1 MNKRLFSGED
11 SPSASDFDFDT
22 TLERNISQIID
33 VLDSGENSDKNEQSD
48 SSTSNVHVLEGV
60 RAYVEV
66 RTNNDNRSEA
76 VCCMLRNLGA
86 EIEKTFTSTV
96 THVIFK
102 DGTKRTID
110 KAKKKGLH
118 LVSVLWVDSCMRN
131 KRHVTENM
139 YPAVL
144 PEKNKSTPIFFKRN
158 RLKKMKSMQ
167 PNDFDDD
174 VARSSER
181 YERKRKKEEER
192 LGLSGNTTPVASPRI
207 LAYDTVPRSPPSPSD
222 WRSPIPLVIPN
233 TPASMKDQ
241 ISKIRQA
248 RLNSSECS
256 GTDSPLVGVKPFQPL
271 HRKLFNGNE
280 SSDTPTGEKAD
291 VPVRQETDEDN
302 SNHSNNKMDS
312 SCPETVSKRKLFNVL
327 NANSPKPF
335 LVKPTHSSE
344 SNLPN
349 LTNSNPRLATLKKVT
364 NGAKLKGRKRKI
376 ETESDNS
383 LTENDKTPKR
393 SKTLTKDPVPL
404 VKPVKNIHA
413 QYLADKLDSG
423 SSSQEKPML
432 ESIYSKNSE
441 EVNSKA
447 SSHRRSSRRSSVL
460 SKSNNSSLSD
470 NSTKTPDCSST
481 IENVSLKSKKS
492 SLSENRADTPKLLN
506 RRVSI
511 AATPDLSTT
520 SINSPR
526 RSSRR
531 MSVAS
536 FPETESPNI
545 TQRTKRGTKSTTN
558 SISENGM
565 DNLHNQK
572 SLSPSSKKC
581 PQKPKRL
588 SRQFDLVHDETIE
601 NADSSRNETT
611 GFLGASM
618 STVFGDSTLA
628 SLNLSQSRR
637 SIDDFKIFTHKK
649 NKHSNVL
656 SSISENDQNTS
667 KTTKRKSKSTK
678 HKSNNK
684 VTDVEN
690 LSMELPDDET
700 GKHVGSNV
708 SLRRAN
714 SFCREKTVDDISA
727 KATRPTIVMTSMHT
741 NEQEVVSAVVKKLG
755 GFLLVDNV
763 CDTTTHVVCGDSRRT
778 LNIINGM
785 ARGCWMVYKEWVLKS
800 LDNEEWL
807 DEEDYELC
815 DTFPQVKITRKER
828 QLQGKNYQQTL
839 FTDIGSVFISSKCLP
854 PRSAVVNLLRLC
866 GGQVTGSASR
876 CDIFIGND
884 PNRNK
889 TSIKPVWILDC
900 IMEQKLLNYN
910 QPKYLLN
917 QTFNRESSPEF

>member
-33 VLDSGENSDKNEQSD
+33 VLDSGENSDKNDQSE
-48 SSTSNVHVLEGV
+48 SSTSKVHVLEDV

-86 EIEKTFTSTV
+86 EIEKTFTNTV

-102 DGTKRTID
+102 DGNKRTID
-110 KAKKKGLH
+110 KAKKKGIP

-131 KRHVTENM
+131 KRHVTESM

-144 PEKNKSTPIFFKRN
+144 PEKNKSTPIFFKKN

-280 SSDTPTGEKAD
+280 SGDTPTGEKAE
-291 VPVRQETDEDN
+291 VPVMQQTDELN
-302 SNHSNNKMDS
+302 SNHSNNKIGS
-312 SCPETVSKRKLFNVL
+312 SCPDTVSKRKLFNVL

-349 LTNSNPRLATLKKVT
+349 LTNSNPRLATSKRVT
-364 NGAKLKGRKRKI
+364 NGAKLKGQKRKI

-383 LTENDKTPKR
+383 LTENVKTPKR
-393 SKTLTKDPVPL
+393 SKPSTKDPVPQ

-413 QYLADKLDSG
+413 QYLEDKLNSG
-423 SSSQEKPML
+423 SGLQEKCMP
-432 ESIYSKNSE
+432 ESIE
-441 EVNSKA
+441 EDNSKA
-447 SSHRRSSRRSSVL
+447 SSQRRSSRRSSVL
-460 SKSNNSSLSD
+460 SKSNNTSLSD
-470 NSTKTPDCSST
+470 NSTKKPDCSSSRQKVT
-481 IENVSLKSKKS
+481 SKSKIS
-492 SLSENRADTPKLLN
+492 SLSENQADTPKVLS

-511 AATPDLSTT
+511 AATPDLST
-520 SINSPR
+520 SNVNSPR

-545 TQRTKRGTKSTTN
+545 TQRTKRGTKNITN
-558 SISENGM
+558 CINENGM
-565 DNLHNQK
+565 DNPNNQMPR
-572 SLSPSSKKC
+572 SPISKKG

-628 SLNLSQSRR
+628 SLNSSQSRR

-649 NKHSNVL
+649 NKHGSVL
-656 SSISENDQNTS
+656 SSISENGQNTT
-667 KTTKRKSKSTK
+667 KTTKRKSKSTTN
-678 HKSNNK
+678 KSNDK
-684 VTDVEN
+684 VADAEN

-714 SFCREKTVDDISA
+714 SFCREKTVDDISS
-727 KATRPTIVMTSMHT
+727 KVTRPTIVMTSMHT

-815 DTFPQVKITRKER
+815 DTFPQVKITRQER
-828 QLQGKNYQQTL
+828 QLQGKNYHQTL
-839 FTDIGSVFISSKCLP
+839 FTDIGSVFISSKCSP

-884 PNRNK
+884 PNSNK

-900 IMEQKLLNYN
+900 IMEQKLLNYD